1 MVAADEEINRLKCLR
16 FASFHVCSSG
26 SGAIWGMGGGMKDGC
41 LCVQT
46 NTQIGFI
53 WFTSTHTHSPIYWH
67 LCRATATAVSSW
79 HPSLVYLQTHNTEP
93 IHIYL
98 SFCCFVYLVSSV
110 APLIKYQIMPS
121 SLGCQHDDVHI
132 LSFYLL
138 SLCVHLIIRQAN
150 RRIDFFLWNIYY
162 IPFARTHTLCVIRE
176 TNSSAW
182 NFWTENGKKNLT
194 KLETNETKQRKCR
207 CDEIDENG
215 NSKE

>member
-53 WFTSTHTHSPIYWH
+53 WFTSTHTHTPIYWH

-162 IPFARTHTLCVIRE
+162 IPFGSQEHTLCVCDKGNEFVSMKFLDRKRE
-176 TNSSAW
+176 
-182 NFWTENGKKNLT
+182 KKLDQT
-194 KLETNETKQRKCR
+194 WDERNETKKMSMRWNRRKW
-207 CDEIDENG
+207 
-215 NSKE
+215 K